1 MQLTHKNPYRFIL
14 LFFLYLSQGI
24 PFGFQA
30 TALPLMLRERNV
42 SLTLIGMSTLLGS
55 PWMLK
60 FLWAP
65 VIDIKWNRSIGRRRT
80 WIIPLQVLL
89 IIAIITASETIGISI
104 YLLAANIFIMNIA
117 AATQDAAVDGLAV
130 DILSENELG
139 YGNSAQV
146 VGYKAGMIISGGLLV
161 WLSGYFGWSMQ
172 FIVMAVIASI
182 PLFLILFYREKETA
196 AIHFHEKLKLA
207 EVFSILIDSLKKK
220 SARYFLLFI
229 LFYKSGEV
237 MIDVMFKPFVIDSG
251 FSASGTGLWI
261 GTYGMAASICGSLAG
276 GVLSSKK
283 KPLNGLLY
291 ASIFRLIPLICITA
305 ISFIKP
311 QAYHIITI
319 SLLEHFFGGML
330 TTAVFAF
337 MMFNVDRIIGATHY
351 TLFASIEVAGKAPG
365 AALSGITAQKFGYSV
380 CFITGTVISAL
391 VILLLPLYKR
401 SSAEKV

>member
-1 MQLTHKNPYRFIL
+1 MHLPDKKPYRFIL

-42 SLTLIGMSTLLGS
+42 SLALIGMSTMLAS

-65 VIDIKWNRSIGRRRT
+65 LIDMKWNRSIGRRRT
-80 WIIPLQVLL
+80 WIIPLQAIL
-89 IIAIITASETIGISI
+89 IIAILSASRTIAVSI
-104 YLLAANIFIMNIA
+104 YLLAVNILVMNIA
-117 AATQDAAVDGLAV
+117 AATQDVAVDGLAV
-130 DILSENELG
+130 DVLRENELG

-161 WLSGYFGWSMQ
+161 WLSGYFGWGIQ

-182 PLFLILFYREKETA
+182 PLILILFYKEKEIQ
-196 AIHFHEKLKLA
+196 AIHYKEKLKFS
-207 EVFSILIDSLKKK
+207 EVIIMLTSSFKHK
-220 SARYFLLFI
+220 SARYFILFI
-229 LFYKSGEV
+229 LLYKSGEV
-237 MIDVMFKPFVIDSG
+237 MIDIMFKPFVIDSG
-251 FSASGTGLWI
+251 FSASSTGLWI

-276 GVLSSKK
+276 GILSSRK
-283 KPLNGLLY
+283 KPLTGLLY
-291 ASIFRLIPLICITA
+291 AAIFRLIPLACITA
-305 ISFIKP
+305 ISLIKP
-311 QAYHIITI
+311 QAYHIIVI

-351 TLFASIEVAGKAPG
+351 TLFASIEVIGKSPG
-365 AALSGITAQKFGYSV
+365 AALSGIVAQRFGYSV
-380 CFITGTVISAL
+380 CFVTGTIISAL

-401 SSAEKV
+401 SRAEEQ

>member
-1 MQLTHKNPYRFIL
+1 MHLPGKKPHRFIL

-42 SLTLIGMSTLLGS
+42 SLALIGMSTLLAS

-65 VIDIKWNRSIGRRRT
+65 LIDMKWNRSIGRRRT
-80 WIIPLQVLL
+80 WIIPLQTLL
-89 IIAIITASETIGISI
+89 IFAILAASRTIDISI
-104 YLLAANIFIMNIA
+104 YLLAVNILVMNMA
-117 AATQDAAVDGLAV
+117 AATQDVAVDGLAV
-130 DILSENELG
+130 DVLAESELG

-161 WLSGYFGWSMQ
+161 WLSGYFGWGFQ
-172 FIVMAVIASI
+172 FIVMSVIASI
-182 PLFLILFYREKETA
+182 PLILILFYKEKEIQ
-196 AIHFHEKLKLA
+196 AIHYKDKLKLS
-207 EVFSILIDSLKKK
+207 EVLNMLANTFKHK
-220 SARYFLLFI
+220 SARYFILFI
-229 LFYKSGEV
+229 LLYKSGEV

-251 FSASGTGLWI
+251 FSASSTGLWI

-276 GVLSSKK
+276 GILSSWK
-283 KPLNGLLY
+283 KPLTGLLY
-291 ASIFRLIPLICITA
+291 AAIFRLIPLACITA

-311 QAYHIITI
+311 QAYHIIII

-330 TTAVFAF
+330 TTTVFAF

-351 TLFASIEVAGKAPG
+351 TLFASIEVVGKSPG
-365 AALSGITAQKFGYSV
+365 AALSGIVAQRFGYSV
-380 CFITGTVISAL
+380 CFVTGTIISAL

-401 SSAEKV
+401 SRAEEQ